1 MKQRIIYILALLF
14 ATMQAS
20 AQTYTYDSNYR
31 LTEVKYGN
39 GITVTYTYDAL
50 GNRLTKK
57 VTGGV
62 VKGDANGDKRVSIT
76 DAVGIVNYILGNTSA
91 SSYNVAADVNSD
103 GQITITDAVG
113 VVNIIL
119 NGDSGASAPKLEV
132 PQDENAPAGETPEA
146 TEPE

>member
-76 DAVGIVNYILGNTSA
+76 DAVGIVNYILGP
-91 SSYNVAADVNSD
+91 
-103 GQITITDAVG
+103 AVF
-113 VVNIIL
+113 L
-119 NGDSGASAPKLEV
+119 KLCNNRLTGI
-132 PQDENAPAGETPEA
+132 DEIHAESRCIFPGN
-146 TEPE
+146 

>member
-1 MKQRIIYILALLF
+1 MIRKVFYTIVLLF

-62 VKGDANGDKRVSIT
+62 VKGDSNGDKRVSIT

-119 NGDSGASAPKLEV
+119 NGDSGASAPKLE
-132 PQDENAPAGETPEA
+132 APEIQPVEA

>member
-1 MKQRIIYILALLF
+1 MKHRIIYTLAFLF

-20 AQTYTYDSNYR
+20 AQTYTYDSNNR
-31 LTEVKYGN
+31 LTKVKYDN

-57 VTGGV
+57 VTGGL

-119 NGDSGASAPKLEV
+119 NSGGSSAPRLDV
-132 PQDENAPAGETPEA
+132 PQEPGSMA
-146 TEPE
+146 EPE